1 MKVIVLCSYNS
12 GQIATFV
19 SEQVEAI
26 RKAGVEIKYYLIK
39 GNGIKGYLKNLP
51 GLIKQIDDFSPD
63 LIHAHYGLS
72 GLLANLQRKVPV
84 ITTFHGSD
92 INHSRV
98 RLLSKIA
105 MRSSA
110 WSIFVSPQLA
120 ELAGASGK
128 FSIVPCGIDLDT
140 FYPVDQSEA
149 RQKLGYALTDKLV
162 LFSSS
167 FGLKVKNYPLAF
179 ASINLINPINPIN
192 QNNPFLSPVK
202 LIELKGYSREQV
214 NLLLNASDVVLLT
227 SFSEGSPN
235 IIKEALACNRP
246 VVSTDVGDVQEL
258 IGPVRGCF
266 IANSDPADIAGKI
279 LKALEFKNPETG
291 RQRIID
297 LGLEINET
305 AGKIVQVYEDVL
317 NG

>member
-1 MKVIVLCSYNS
+1 MKVLVLCSYNS
-12 GQIATFV
+12 GQIAPFV

-51 GLIKQIDDFSPD
+51 GLIRQIDDFSPD

-72 GLLANLQRKVPV
+72 GLLANLQRKIPV

-92 INHSRV
+92 INYSRV

-110 WSIFVSPQLA
+110 SSIFVSPQLA
-120 ELAGASGK
+120 GLAGASEK
-128 FSIVPCGIDLDT
+128 FSIIPCGIDLNI
-140 FYPVDQSEA
+140 FYPVDKSEA
-149 RQKLGYALTDKLV
+149 RQKLGFAQDDHLV
-162 LFSSS
+162 LFSGS
-167 FGLKVKNYPLAF
+167 FHLKVKNYPLAF
-179 ASINLINPINPIN
+179 AAINLINPIN

-202 LIELKGYSREQV
+202 LIELKGYSHEEV
-214 NLLLNASDVVLLT
+214 NLLLNACDMVLLT
-227 SFSEGSPN
+227 SITEGSPN

-246 VVSTDVGDVQEL
+246 VVSNDVGDIRDL

-279 LKALEFKNPETG
+279 LKALEFENSENG

-305 AGKIVQVYEDVL
+305 AGKIVRVYEDVL